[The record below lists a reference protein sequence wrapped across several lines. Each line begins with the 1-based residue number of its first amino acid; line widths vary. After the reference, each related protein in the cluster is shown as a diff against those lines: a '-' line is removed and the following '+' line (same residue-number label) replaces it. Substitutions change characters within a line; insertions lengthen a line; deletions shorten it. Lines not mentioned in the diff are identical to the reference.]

1 MHVAT
6 AFLNVLTEPGS
17 NIFSIYCSR
26 IDPVNVFFFMQ
37 SLQVQLGKA
46 YFSFGGSLSIRG
58 CCAVIPV
65 VVCVL
70 QIHIFHSTDITGIL
84 EFVRIFTSRLN
95 WMLTAGIIATFSLFL
110 KERIR
115 HPPKSV
121 SQVRRWSDELFVCPC
136 IRILCIFLSLQK
148 LYPSTLARCH
158 KKGERERDRR
168 S

>member
-65 VVCVL
+65 VVGADADDILNKAGVV
-70 QIHIFHSTDITGIL
+70 STGRLANLATQQLPPPVMMVVNKAVGFRLIGQVGEKATTRLGKAIPFAGGFVGAGID
-84 EFVRIFTSRLN
+84 S
-95 WMLTAGIIATFSLFL
+95 WMLHKVA
-110 KERIR
+110 
-115 HPPKSV
+115 
-121 SQVRRWSDELFVCPC
+121 DN
-136 IRILCIFLSLQK
+136 
-148 LYPSTLARCH
+148 ARDQFPA
-158 KKGERERDRR
+158 R
-168 S
+168 